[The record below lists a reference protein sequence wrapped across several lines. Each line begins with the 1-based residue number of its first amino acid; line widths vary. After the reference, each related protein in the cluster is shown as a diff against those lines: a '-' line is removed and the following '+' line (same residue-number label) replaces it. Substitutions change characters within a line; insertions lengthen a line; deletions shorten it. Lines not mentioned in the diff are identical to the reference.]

1 MLVLAK
7 LELHLLIREKL
18 AKGTVVE
25 EVDEEEA
32 AFVHLNIVAINLDF
46 LADLIDD
53 FLVAVLSRAHSDF
66 VFAILVTFE
75 NINDPECH

>member
-25 EVDEEEA
+25 EIDEKEA
-32 AFVHLNIVAINLDF
+32 AFVHLHVVAIDLDF

-53 FLVAVLSRAHSDF
+53 LLVAVLSRAHPDF
-66 VFAILVTFE
+66 VFAILVTFKD
-75 NINDPECH
+75 INDPECH